1 MFLFVAA
8 SLPLLFCLVVFLP
21 WGSRQVPRTL
31 SLVSMFLKGVLLF
44 FPAFL
49 GLLIVRRIFGF
60 SYDGFLLYLSLL
72 QRDHLF
78 PLLGAVGAFLLLQ
91 KSLAFS
97 ATDESVFLT
106 VFSFMTGFLSLVN
119 IADALRTWGS
129 WDGYVLF
136 LLPGLRIASVLLIAL
151 SAQRFYRWEGRDG
164 WLFCGAAAACAVV
177 FAVCSFLFTVSR
189 VSWSIV
195 LCVVL
200 AVAGVAVL
208 AMRFPRA
215 VRG

>member
-1 MFLFVAA
+1 MFLFLVA
-8 SLPLLFCLVVFLP
+8 SLPLLFCLVILLP
-21 WGSRQVPRTL
+21 WGSRQAPRTL
-31 SLVSMFLKGVLLF
+31 SLVSTFLKGVLLF
-44 FPAFL
+44 FPGYL
-49 GLLIVRRIFGF
+49 GLLIVRRILGF
-60 SYDGFLLYLSLL
+60 SYDGFLLYLSYL

-78 PLLGAVGAFLLLQ
+78 PLLAAVGGFLLLQ
-91 KSLAFS
+91 KSLVFS

-106 VFSFMTGFLSLVN
+106 VFACMTGFLSLVN
-119 IADALRTWGS
+119 VADALRTWGN

-136 LLPGLRIASVLLIAL
+136 LLPGLRIASALLIAL

-164 WLFCGAAAACAVV
+164 WLFCGAAAACALAL
-177 FAVCSFLFTVSR
+177 AVCSFLFTVSR

-200 AVAGVAVL
+200 AGAGVAVL